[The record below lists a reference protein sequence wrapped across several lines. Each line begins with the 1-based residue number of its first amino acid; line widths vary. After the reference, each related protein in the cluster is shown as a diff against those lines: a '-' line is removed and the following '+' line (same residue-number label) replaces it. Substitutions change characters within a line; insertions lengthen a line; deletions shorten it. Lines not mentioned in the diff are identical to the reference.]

1 MKFFKYYIVVYVIT
15 ILSIGGAFAQNDG
28 EEVMRDEL
36 DRIFRGLNKNM
47 VPTGLLL
54 DYAIEYTDVRAYNG
68 KSLTDS
74 TLVDRHTFTN
84 ILRTLR
90 SSVVNNQT
98 NTIPYDIWGDVER
111 PINRG
116 GKVTTNL

>member
-1 MKFFKYYIVVYVIT
+1 MKFFKYYIVVCVIT

-74 TLVDRHTFTN
+74 TLVDRCTFTN
-84 ILRTLR
+84 IITKIKYR
-90 SSVVNNQT
+90 
-98 NTIPYDIWGDVER
+98 
-111 PINRG
+111 
-116 GKVTTNL
+116 